1 MWKYLGIV
9 AALFVLA
16 GLGAASECV
25 DCYANI
31 VTQSTTQATT
41 NTNIDLSYYE
51 KVGVV
56 NEGLLAG
63 VIVTDFD
70 DYESEA
76 SSTITP
82 VAFGRI
88 DQSLT
93 QTISGNTIKDAGNYM
108 NKEISAAWIQGQGR
122 KEFDPTVCPYDPIWA
137 GVIKKEGAYVSQ
149 ATTQTLS
156 GMAVDC
162 VDPRVGIVNADNKL
176 AMIVDD
182 MNRVISLTANAASST
197 NNNAASTG
205 TVTNTVTTTTNSNT
219 IVNTN

>member
-1 MWKYLGIV
+1 MWKYIGIV

-16 GLGAASECV
+16 GLGAGEECV

-31 VTQSTTQATT
+31 VTQSTTQTT
-41 NTNIDLSYYE
+41 SNTNIDLSYYE

-63 VIVTDFD
+63 VIITDFD
-70 DYESEA
+70 DYESAA
-76 SSTITP
+76 SSTIAP

-93 QTISGNTIKDAGNYM
+93 QTITGNTIKDAGNYM
-108 NKEISAAWIQGQGR
+108 NKEISAAWVQGQGR
-122 KEFDPTVCPYDPIWA
+122 KEFDPTACPYDPAWA
-137 GVIKKEGAYVSQ
+137 GTIKKEGAYVSQ
-149 ATTQTLS
+149 STGQSLS
-156 GMAVDC
+156 GLSVDC
-162 VDPRVGIVNADNKL
+162 VDPRVGIINADNKL

-182 MNRVISLTANAASST
+182 MNRAISLSANAYSST
-197 NNNAASTG
+197 TDTAASTG
-205 TVTNTVTTTTNSNT
+205 TITNTVTTTTNSNT